1 MPEGEKAA
9 AVRVAGGIGKVSA
22 AAWDNCF
29 GDDNPFVS
37 HAFLTAL
44 ERSGSAVPAAGWAP
58 AHLTVIADGRL
69 AGAAPLYVKSHSYGE
84 YVFDYA
90 WAAAFERAGG
100 RYYPK
105 LQVCVPFTPVPGPRL
120 ATTPDA
126 PPETAGLLAAGLI
139 ELAEANNFSSAHVTF
154 ADEKDMAVLR
164 AAGWLERRG
173 VQYHWFNRGYGCF
186 DDFLAGLSSRKRK
199 QIRRERREAAE
210 SGIVVRALTGDD
222 LTPAH
227 WDAFHHLY
235 MRTAER
241 KWGGGYLTRTFFR
254 LLGETM
260 ADKVLL
266 VMCEDRGQWV
276 GGALNLIG
284 RDALYGRN
292 WGGDGAVP
300 FLHFEACYYQAI
312 DFAIARGLSRV
323 EAGAQGEH
331 KLQRGYQPVPTYS
344 AHWIVDR
351 GLRRAVA
358 DFLAME
364 QEHMAK
370 VTEELSAL
378 TPYRR
383 DGGNL

>member
-1 MPEGEKAA
+1 MPDSGDAVT
-9 AVRVAGGIGKVSA
+9 VRVAGGIGKISP
-22 AAWDNCF
+22 AAWNACV

-58 AHLTVIADGRL
+58 AHLTAVIDGRL

-84 YVFDYA
+84 YVFDHA
-90 WAAAFERAGG
+90 WASAFERAGG

-105 LQVCVPFTPVPGPRL
+105 LQVCAPFTPVPGPRL
-120 ATTPDA
+120 ATAPGA
-126 PPETAGLLAAGLI
+126 PPETAGLLAAALA
-139 ELAEANNFSSAHVTF
+139 ELAEVNRFSSAHVTF
-154 ADEKDMAVLR
+154 ADEAAMATLL

-186 DDFLAGLSSRKRK
+186 DDFLATLSSRKRK

-222 LTPAH
+222 LTEAH

-241 KWGGGYLTRTFFR
+241 KWGGGYLTRSFFR
-254 LLGETM
+254 LLGEAM

-266 VMCEDRGQWV
+266 VMCEDRGKWV
-276 GGALNLIG
+276 AGALNLIG

-292 WGGDGAVP
+292 WGADGSVP

-312 DFAIARGLSRV
+312 DFAIARGLSWV

-331 KLQRGYQPVPTYS
+331 KLQRGYEPVPTYS
-344 AHWIVDR
+344 AHWIVDP
-351 GLRRAVA
+351 GLRRAIA
-358 DFLAME
+358 DFLATE
-364 QEHMAK
+364 QDHMAK
-370 VTEELSAL
+370 VMAELALL

-383 DGGNL
+383 DGQ

>member
-1 MPEGEKAA
+1 MPEGGEAA
-9 AVRVAGGIGKVSA
+9 TVRVVGGIGKVSA
-22 AAWDNCF
+22 AAWDACF

-37 HAFLTAL
+37 HAFLSAL
-44 ERSGSAVPAAGWAP
+44 ERSGSATPAAGWAP
-58 AHLTVIADGRL
+58 AHLTATIDGRL
-69 AGAAPLYVKSHSYGE
+69 VGAAPLYVKSHSYGE
-84 YVFDYA
+84 YVFDHA

-120 ATTPDA
+120 AVA
-126 PPETAGLLAAGLI
+126 PGAPRETGGLLAEALAG
-139 ELAEANNFSSAHVTF
+139 LAEANRFSSAHVTF
-154 ADEKDMAVLR
+154 ADEADMAALL

-173 VQYHWFNRGYGCF
+173 LQYHWFNRGYGSF

-210 SGIVVRALTGDD
+210 SGIIVRALTGAD

-235 MRTAER
+235 MQTAER
-241 KWGGGYLTRTFFR
+241 KWGGGYLTRSFFR

-266 VMCEDRGQWV
+266 VMCEDRGEWV
-276 GGALNLIG
+276 AGALNLIG
-284 RDALYGRN
+284 RNTLYGRN
-292 WGGDGAVP
+292 WGGDGGVP

-331 KLQRGYQPVPTYS
+331 KLQRGYEPVPTFS
-344 AHWIVDR
+344 AHWIVDP
-351 GLRRAVA
+351 GLRQAIA
-358 DFLAME
+358 DFLAVE
-364 QEHMAK
+364 QAGVAK
-370 VTEELSAL
+370 AKEELAQL

-383 DGGNL
+383 DER

>member
-1 MPEGEKAA
+1 MPDGGDGAT
-9 AVRVAGGIGKVSA
+9 VQVVGGIGKVSA
-22 AAWDNCF
+22 AAWDACF
-29 GDDNPFVS
+29 GDGDPFVS
-37 HAFLTAL
+37 HAFISAL
-44 ERSGSAVPAAGWAP
+44 ERSGSAAPAAGWAP
-58 AHLTVIADGRL
+58 AHLTATVDGRL

-84 YVFDYA
+84 YVFDHA

-105 LQVCVPFTPVPGPRL
+105 LQACVPFTPVPGPRL
-120 ATTPDA
+120 AVA
-126 PPETAGLLAAGLI
+126 PGAPREIAGLLADALAG
-139 ELAEANNFSSAHVTF
+139 LAEANRFSSAHVTF
-154 ADEKDMAVLR
+154 ADEADMATLL

-173 VQYHWFNRGYGCF
+173 LQYHWFNRGYGCF

-241 KWGGGYLTRTFFR
+241 KWGGGYLTRSFFR

-266 VMCEDRGQWV
+266 VMCEDRGEWV
-276 GGALNLIG
+276 AGALNLIG

-292 WGGDGAVP
+292 WGADGGVP

-312 DFAIARGLSRV
+312 DFAIAHGLSRV

-331 KLQRGYQPVPTYS
+331 KLQRGYEPVPTFS
-344 AHWIVDR
+344 AHWIVDP
-351 GLRRAVA
+351 GLRRAIA
-358 DFLAME
+358 DFLATE
-364 QEHMAK
+364 RAHIAK
-370 VTEELSAL
+370 VRDELALL

-383 DGGNL
+383 DER